1 MAPES
6 GTTSL
11 AVAHRRDPLTLA
23 RQEAPATWSWT
34 PPPSSGECPH
44 GLSDP
49 AWCGICTPPARTR
62 GRARR

>member
-11 AVAHRRDPLTLA
+11 PATQGRNPVMLA
-23 RQEAPATWSWT
+23 MPEDRPTWSWA
-34 PPPSSGECPH
+34 PPTTAGECPH

-49 AWCGICTPPARTR
+49 AWCGICTPPTRTR